1 MTFKFLGKL
10 KYLTISIFLVLFF
23 TSCSY
28 KNPLMGTNNFYY
40 LASKLTDESASK
52 IKKNLSPQDVVLVS
66 DFVNLD
72 KLKNKSQLGF
82 LLSSMLK
89 DRLVSKDI
97 IVREIELGKEF
108 EFGPNGF
115 NLLTRNKDNIAT
127 TKIIKEKYAVVGTYS
142 ITSKTLNVFIKL
154 IDIRNGNIL
163 SSSYERTEID
173 DEILGL
179 EGEKLQSEKQQLEE
193 NKQENKKQ
201 TPASRPHVVL

>member
-28 KNPLMGTNNFYY
+28 KNPLIGTNNFYY
-40 LASKLTDESASK
+40 LVSKLTDESASK

-89 DRLVSKDI
+89 DSLVSQNI

-108 EFGPNGF
+108 EYGQSGF
-115 NLLTRNKDNIAT
+115 NLLTRNKDKIAAD
-127 TKIIKEKYAVVGTYS
+127 KITKEKYAVVGTYS
-142 ITSKTLNVFIKL
+142 ITNRSLNIFVKL

-163 SSSYERTEID
+163 SSSYERTDID
-173 DEILGL
+173 DEILSL
-179 EGEKLQSEKQQLEE
+179 EGERLQSEKQQ
-193 NKQENKKQ
+193 ENKKP
-201 TPASRPHVVL
+201 TPSYRPHVVL